1 MNLLIVES
9 PNKVKKIKAIL
20 GNGWDVAASVG
31 HIRDLPKEELGIDPE
46 TYAMHYV
53 LQGRGEDVVKQL
65 RVRVSRA
72 DSVYLATDPD
82 REGEAIAWH
91 LREAL
96 NLRSYQR
103 VTFDAI
109 TENVIRAAI
118 RAPRQINMPLVE
130 SQQARRGADRL
141 VGYKVSPIISRQA
154 GISGLSAGR
163 VQTVAVRFVVDRQA
177 EIDAFQS
184 TKHFG
189 AEAIFEGGKWRAQ
202 WDTTPHLREGEK
214 YLLDAALAER
224 AAASRA
230 FGVTHSET
238 KHATKAPPA
247 PFTTATLLQAASVT
261 LKMKPKQ
268 TADVAQELFAMGAIT
283 YHRTDSQNFSA
294 EALAEVRKFA
304 AGANLPLPRRARTW
318 KGKENAQE
326 AHEAIRPT
334 HFEDR
339 DLGET
344 EDQKRLY
351 RLIWNRAVAS
361 QLADAEYNVTT
372 LRLTANDAME
382 PFQFKAVGRMLT
394 VPGWRSLTATDE
406 AEEVNQQGQEGNEE
420 QEDCGAVPALAV
432 GTQAVATGS
441 RLLNKQTR
449 PPSLYTQASLIKKL
463 EAEGIGRPSTY
474 PAILGN
480 IISRGYLSDSDKYIR
495 PNDLGKLLI
504 RELKGR
510 FAFLEY
516 DYTRNLEHEL
526 DEIANGKASFL
537 TVVSTLDKRL
547 DQELAALNITPQ
559 PGLGQGRSTPGAAGQ
574 TADLTEILCPRCKQ
588 GRLRRPSTTRPFYG
602 CNGYRPDKTGCSF
615 AVNATISGKTLTE
628 KQIQMLCEKG
638 ITPVLKGFKNKQ
650 GNPFEMA
657 IKLSEETEWR
667 TKFDFPKR
675 CSTS

>member
-31 HIRDLPKEELGIDPE
+31 HIRDLPKEDLGIDPE

-53 LQGRGEDVVKQL
+53 LQGRGEEVVKQL
-65 RVRVSRA
+65 KMRVSRA
-72 DSVYLATDPD
+72 DVVYLATDPD

-96 NLRSYQR
+96 KLRSYQR

-109 TENVIRAAI
+109 TENVIRAAV

-141 VGYKVSPIISRQA
+141 VGYKVSPLISRQA

-177 EIDAFQS
+177 EIDAFRA

-189 AEAIFEGGKWRAQ
+189 AEAIFQDGKWRAQ
-202 WDTTPHLREGEK
+202 WNTAPHLAEGEK
-214 YLLDAALAER
+214 YILAAALAER
-224 AAASRA
+224 AAACRS
-230 FGVTHSET
+230 FQVEQSDS
-238 KHATKAPPA
+238 KHTTQAPPA

-268 TADVAQELFAMGAIT
+268 TADVAQQLFALGAIT

-294 EALAEVRKFA
+294 EALAELRQYA
-304 AGANLPLPRRARTW
+304 ASAGLPLPPKARTW
-318 KGKENAQE
+318 KSKDNAQE

-334 HFEDR
+334 HLEDKN
-339 DLGET
+339 LGET
-344 EDQKRLY
+344 DDQKRLY

-361 QLADAEYNVTT
+361 QLADAEYDVTT
-372 LRLTANDAME
+372 LRLRSLDSAE
-382 PFQFKAVGRMLT
+382 GFRFKAVGRVLT
-394 VPGWRSLTATDE
+394 APGWRGLTATDE
-406 AEEVNQQGQEGNEE
+406 AEETGQQNQEE
-420 QEDCGAVPALAV
+420 ADELPDCGAVPALAI
-432 GTQAVATGS
+432 GSQATATSS
-441 RLLNKQTR
+441 RILNKQTR
-449 PPSLYTQASLIKKL
+449 PPALYTQASLIKKM
-463 EAEGIGRPSTY
+463 EGEGIGRPSTY
-474 PAILGN
+474 PAILQN
-480 IISRGYLSDSDKYIR
+480 ITTRGYLADTDKYLR
-495 PNDLGKLLI
+495 PTDLGTLLI

-516 DYTRNLEHEL
+516 DYTRTLEQEL
-526 DEIANGKASFL
+526 DEIATGKATFHA
-537 TVVSTLDKRL
+537 VVSALDKRL
-547 DQELAALNITPQ
+547 DSELAALQIAPQ
-559 PGLGQGRSTPGAAGQ
+559 PALGQGRSTPGSAAQ
-574 TADLTEILCPRCKQ
+574 TADLTSIVCPKCKQ
-588 GRLRRPSTTRPFYG
+588 GRLRRPSPARSFYG

-628 KQIQMLCEKG
+628 KQIETLCDKG

-650 GNPFEMA
+650 GNAFEMA
-657 IKLSEETEWR
+657 VKLSAETEWR

-675 CSTS
+675 